1 MRCGTLVCVS
11 VYVCVRVCR
20 GRPHFQVYVGS
31 VLCLVARRRMS
42 ARKVGWKLTASRT
55 APRVRVVCIYVC
67 AYVYNL
73 LVRGVVC

>member
-20 GRPHFQVYVGS
+20 GRPHFQVPPVYVGS

-42 ARKVGWKLTASRT
+42 ARKVG
-55 APRVRVVCIYVC
+55 
-67 AYVYNL
+67 
-73 LVRGVVC
+73 